1 MQPRGLFDELAIVR
15 AVADESRDGVVLFDA
30 DGKALHRN
38 RIACT
43 LLSESAVAEE
53 QELESICALAMQLG
67 EKRTLQLNGFSM
79 TAVPLPAETTAQR
92 IGLLTIWRRPHELT
106 DALLRE
112 KLGFSPREAEI
123 ALLLCERRTDAEIAR
138 ALGIS
143 WHTVRSHIERIFTA
157 LGCHTRRDVAKLLR
171 AKV

>member
-1 MQPRGLFDELAIVR
+1 MQPRGRIDELAVVK
-15 AVADESRDGVVLFDA
+15 AVADESRDGVILFDA

-38 RIACT
+38 EIAST
-43 LLSESAVAEE
+43 LLAESELTDER
-53 QELESICALAMQLG
+53 ELESICAMAMRLG
-67 EKRTLQLNGFSM
+67 EKRSLNLNGFSM
-79 TAVPLPAETTAQR
+79 TVAPLPADTTAQR

-106 DALLRE
+106 STLLRE

-123 ALLLCERRTDAEIAR
+123 ALLLSERKTDAEIAH

-143 WHTVRSHIERIFTA
+143 WHTVRSHIERIFTV

-171 AKV
+171 EKA

>member
-1 MQPRGLFDELAIVR
+1 MQPRGSFDELAI
-15 AVADESRDGVVLFDA
+15 AKALADESRDGVILFDA
-30 DGKALHRN
+30 YGKALHRN
-38 RIACT
+38 DAARA
-43 LLSESAVAEE
+43 LLSESELADER
-53 QELESICALAMQLG
+53 ELETICALSMQLG
-67 EKRTLQLNGFSM
+67 EKRVLHVNGFSL
-79 TAVPLPAETTAQR
+79 TVVPLPADTAAQR
-92 IGLLTIWRRPHELT
+92 IGLLTLWRRPHEIT

-112 KLGFSPREAEI
+112 RLGFSPREAEV
-123 ALLLCERRTDAEIAR
+123 ALLLCERKTDAEIAR